1 METITLLLSILSC
14 LLSLTA
20 VILIL
25 TKKETQNNQALLD
38 ELRSSRQETAQNIQS
53 TTAAL
58 GSVLQNAQAQ
68 SADVQDKRLS
78 ELNDAIRQQQ
88 ILLRRNMNDSLSRLE
103 EEFHQL
109 SVQTERRLSQ
119 MQNANEKKLEEMRAT
134 VDEKLQKTLE
144 ERMNQSFALVSKNL
158 EAVSKGLGEMKTLA
172 GDVSG
177 LKRVLSNVKTC
188 GILGELQLEAILR
201 EILSPDQYET
211 NVATVP
217 DSANRVEFAI
227 RLPGSADAP
236 VYLPID
242 SKFPMEAYRQ
252 LLDAEED
259 ADAESVSL
267 CRKTLCTRIKQF
279 AKDIHEK
286 YVAPPHT
293 TEFAILFL
301 PVEGL
306 YAEAVRCG
314 MIEELQQKYRVIIAG
329 PTTMAALLNSLQM
342 GFRTLAIQKRSG
354 EVWQLLSAV
363 KTEFEKFGASIEA
376 AQKKLRAT
384 SDELD
389 KLVGVRTR
397 AINNRLRTVTELSD
411 EISSC
416 EVLGLSTD
424 SSGI

>member
-1 METITLLLSILSC
+1 MEIITLLLSILSC

-252 LLDAEED
+252 LLDAEEN
-259 ADAESVSL
+259 ADAEGVSL

-424 SSGI
+424 SLGI

>member
-252 LLDAEED
+252 LLDAEEN

>member
-14 LLSLTA
+14 LFSLTA

-252 LLDAEED
+252 LLDAEEN